1 MDYQK
6 EFKNALSSQPD
17 CILGKNGITSEFVS
31 HVNKLLKRYKVIKI
45 KALRSVATKS
55 NIKELANKIIYTY
68 KNRDKLLSWGSYGR
82 TITKTKYS
90 WDKVTEDLEQFIINT
105 SNTNI

>member
-6 EFKNALSSQPD
+6 EFKNALSSQPN
-17 CILGKNGITSEFVS
+17 CILGKSGITNEFVN

-55 NIKELANKIIYTY
+55 NIKELANKISELTNSYLIDVRG
-68 KNRDKLLSWGSYGR
+68 KIFILSLYDFN
-82 TITKTKYS
+82 KF
-90 WDKVTEDLEQFIINT
+90 D
-105 SNTNI
+105 